1 MGGLQGTAFIPR
13 LVTAFSQIV
22 NILGDS
28 IDETVMANLL
38 RVSKVCTSQSFSGA
52 DRLFA
57 GIADVLLSDVSESA
71 AASQAGIVQATT
83 GMSQTRVHRSLIL
96 AAGTE

>member
-1 MGGLQGTAFIPR
+1 MGGPQGTAFIPR

-22 NILGDS
+22 NILGDA

-38 RVSKVCTSQSFSGA
+38 RVSKVCTSYPSRA

-71 AASQAGIVQATT
+71 AASQAGVVQATT
-83 GMSQTRVHRSLIL
+83 GGSQSRVSPVSDSGCRH
-96 AAGTE
+96 